1 MSKDVAKKLIAELQ
15 TNEELKAKI
24 AGIEDK
30 DELVKI
36 AVQNGYDVTLEE
48 MLEAEREFKEQ
59 IAQKTDAQSVEL
71 SADELE
77 TAAGGA
83 TYDDA
88 SDGHELFC
96 SLSFHDMEFSIDN
109 NEWCKTNLHNDKII
123 DLSQPGQF
131 KRQVCEYNW
140 YDEDGQH
147 EKYICSKNYSCKVN
161 QA

>member
-1 MSKDVAKKLIAELQ
+1 MSKEIAKKLIAELQ
-15 TNEELKAKI
+15 TNTELKAKI

-36 AVQNGYDVTLEE
+36 AVQNGYDVTVEE

-83 TYDDA
+83 HWQGENA
-88 SDGHELFC
+88 PDGKELGCEICNYKYHE
-96 SLSFHDMEFSIDN
+96 MKEKN
-109 NEWCKTNLHNDKII
+109 YWCKNDWYCNGTRGKYEP
-123 DLSQPGQF
+123 D
-131 KRQVCEYNW
+131 CYNN
-140 YDEDGQH
+140 G
-147 EKYICSKNYSCKVN
+147 SNMGN
-161 QA
+161 